1 MSPVMTIPNRHNDLL
16 RLTPEQLRREIV
28 LLRETHGTQ
37 AARYQAEIQGMRED
51 MRILYRQIKDQTAV
65 ERALVRAAKA
75 RQERQ
80 ERQEYTSD

>member
-1 MSPVMTIPNRHNDLL
+1 MAPIMTIPNRHNDLW
-16 RLTPEQLRREIV
+16 RLTPEQLRKEIV

-51 MRILYRQIKDQTAV
+51 MRIIYRQIKDQTAV

-75 RQERQ
+75 RQA
-80 ERQEYTSD
+80 RQEYTSD